1 MAKRR
6 KKKQAKRKQEL
17 PAIAWMSRREIL
29 LLGIVANILSI
40 LGYFGLTPA
49 RLFPLS
55 APSVAPPVA
64 LPPTLAV
71 AVMPPGRALLANEV
85 VRRRYTDHQIDQSM
99 IALRS
104 RIIQPSNLLTTVR
117 PSALAVLGSEL
128 YPG

>member
-6 KKKQAKRKQEL
+6 KKKQTKPKQKV

-55 APSVAPPVA
+55 APSVSPPVA
-64 LPPTLAV
+64 LPPPPAV
-71 AVMPPGRALLANEV
+71 ADMPPGRGLVTNEV
-85 VRRRYTDHQIDQSM
+85 IRQRYTDHQVDQSM

-104 RIIQPSNLLTTVR
+104 RIVQPSNFLT
-117 PSALAVLGSEL
+117 SA
-128 YPG
+128 